1 MICKLGQ
8 GSSAQNVPRKALCT
22 WYEWYEYELKLY
34 LEESFASLLF
44 DDLLPAVDGSR
55 IHFFALPGHHHQA
68 SPDGIEGVGDGNGTG
83 GDSLKDARL
92 GHGRKFCRTPF
103 SWRKITKKLD

>member
-1 MICKLGQ
+1 M
-8 GSSAQNVPRKALCT
+8 V
-22 WYEWYEYELKLY
+22 YYELKLY

-68 SPDGIEGVGDGNGTG
+68 SPDGIEGVGDGNGTS

-92 GHGRKFCRTPF
+92 GH
-103 SWRKITKKLD
+103 